1 MADKT
6 NKVPENIEGSYYVD
20 EDCTACGL
28 CVDTDPD
35 HFAMNDDESY
45 AYVYKQ
51 PETDDE
57 IDACEEALEACPV
70 EAIGNDG

>member
-6 NKVPENIEGSYYVD
+6 NKVPDNVEGPYYVD

-28 CVDTDPD
+28 CVDIDPD
-35 HFAMNDDESY
+35 HFTMNDDESY

>member
-1 MADKT
+1 MADK
-6 NKVPENIEGSYYVD
+6 NKKVSANVEGPYYVD
-20 EDCTACGL
+20 EDCTACEL

-35 HFAMNDDESY
+35 HFAMTDDDSY

-51 PETDDE
+51 PETDEE
-57 IDACEEALEACPV
+57 IEACEEALEGCPV